1 MSGWDSASPLTNE
14 KASWNLSKRLYS
26 CFYVGRSATEVV
38 VTLSEPSL
46 TCSLYL
52 CNLRSNMC
60 NRSFQPG
67 LHPSFATLFSTSS
80 RTIVASSLQKEGP
93 FGSNNR
99 LKPCCNLGS
108 SSVANPVSNPVANKK
123 TPRLTLGVCILGLEP
138 WSSATV
144 PLRPPVPTCAIVR
157 STLV

>member
-1 MSGWDSASPLTNE
+1 ML
-14 KASWNLSKRLYS
+14 K
-26 CFYVGRSATEVV
+26 
-38 VTLSEPSL
+38 
-46 TCSLYL
+46 LYL

-99 LKPCCNLGS
+99 FKPFCNLGLNGVS
-108 SSVANPVSNPVANKK
+108 TLGSTLVANPVANKK
-123 TPRLTLGVCILGLEP
+123 TPRLTLGVCNLGLEP
-138 WSSATV
+138 WFTQSGTGGAKLHREFSFEAQYTFLTKLKQV
-144 PLRPPVPTCAIVR
+144 EN
-157 STLV
+157 SQKYWFMM